1 MQALDNFKTALTAT
15 ELSVLSLCLQ
25 RAIQPLPENSIAW
38 YLGNAIEATGSLAP
52 AHAQILQS
60 LSPDWL
66 SVPAGLSWDTP
77 ERTPSSRTL
86 SLELLTAR
94 LRDAGHITGW
104 RNEKFSLWSENSNS
118 NLSLKGE
125 AIQPDPSKPEAF
137 RMERAAFRFFGLHSH
152 AVHINGFTPNGNM
165 WCGRRSLS
173 KSVDPGML
181 DNLAAGGLPADESLF
196 DCGVREMA
204 EEAGLPASL
213 AQSALPCAYVE
224 TCRAVQEG
232 WHHETLWVYN
242 IVLPDECVPAN
253 QDGEVSEFVLLSPS
267 QVVNAIQ
274 QNAFTVDASCVIA
287 HAVLHA

>member
-1 MQALDNFKTALTAT
+1 
-15 ELSVLSLCLQ
+15 
-25 RAIQPLPENSIAW
+25 
-38 YLGNAIEATGSLAP
+38 
-52 AHAQILQS
+52 
-60 LSPDWL
+60 
-66 SVPAGLSWDTP
+66 
-77 ERTPSSRTL
+77 
-86 SLELLTAR
+86 LLTAR

-104 RNEKFSLWSENSNS
+104 RNEKFSFWSENSNS
-118 NLSLKGE
+118 NSSLKGE

-181 DNLAAGGLPADESLF
+181 DNLAAGGLPAGESLF